1 MLGFVSDLLQKK
13 LLAHRWVQAMTQL
26 SIKQK
31 LTIAT
36 VAMFGSLATLAL
48 LAAATLAFSHASVAR
63 MVQDRLTPSLIVHA
77 IGSNYS
83 ETVMV
88 LDKVNAG
95 VMARSSAHSA
105 LEALVRDSELLWNDL
120 DEHKPL
126 NADEVHLRDNLA
138 AARKQADTTRREL
151 IDGLKAGDGD
161 QVKVISSRNFFYP
174 IQNVQSAG
182 KRYSGYLQQAAG
194 NQRTLL
200 QFIYILGYVLSLIV
214 IILALSLSRAFT
226 KAIAQDF
233 IAPLEKMAAYA
244 LEPIDGKS
252 ASRLTHILR
261 QDEIGRIGRALARG
275 RRTAQQAIVAERQRA
290 LAERQLEAAQAEALL
305 VQRARGERIDRLFR
319 ESEANLSGKC
329 HELASSSL
337 QLRGAAE
344 GMLQDSALT
353 QNAASETAAFMT
365 QIALAVQNASEKGQ
379 HLLSAFGEVE
389 ALTSRCRVSAGQ
401 AQQLSA
407 TCRIDAGQLN
417 ATALE
422 IGGIVAMIA
431 QIADQTNL
439 LALNATIEAARAGEA
454 GRGFAVVAQEVKAL
468 AEQVRGAAKE
478 VDAKLGFLAAI
489 SVGVSSK
496 VEEVDE
502 KILSLNATMNSIAS
516 DMQRKLE
523 LTEAILRQFIDLHNG
538 SIEISHKMDSLD
550 SQARQTEV
558 GAKEMV
564 QICIHNVETTNS
576 LHEAMNVF
584 AYNIKSA

>member
-1 MLGFVSDLLQKK
+1 
-13 LLAHRWVQAMTQL
+13 
-26 SIKQK
+26 
-31 LTIAT
+31 
-36 VAMFGSLATLAL
+36 
-48 LAAATLAFSHASVAR
+48 

-77 IGSNYS
+77 IGSNYA

-95 VMARSSAHSA
+95 VMAPSSAQSA
-105 LEALVRDSELLWNDL
+105 MEALVRDSELLWNNL

-126 NADEVHLRDNLA
+126 NADETHLRENLA
-138 AARKQADTTRREL
+138 AARKQADNTRREL
-151 IDGLKAGDGD
+151 IDGLKADDSD

-182 KRYSGYLQQAAG
+182 KQYSGYLQQAAG

-214 IILALSLSRAFT
+214 IILALLLSRAFT
-226 KAIAQDF
+226 RAIAQDF

-244 LEPIDGKS
+244 LEPIDTRS
-252 ASRLTHILR
+252 VSRLTHILR

-275 RRTAQQAIVAERQRA
+275 RRTAQQAIVTERQRA
-290 LAERQLEAAQAEALL
+290 LAERQLEVAKADAILM
-305 VQRARGERIDRLFR
+305 QRTRGEKIDRLFQ
-319 ESEANLSGKC
+319 ESEASLSGKC

-337 QLRGAAE
+337 QLRSAAE

-353 QNAASETAAFMT
+353 QNTASETAAFMT

-389 ALTSRCRVSAGQ
+389 ALTSSCRANAEQ
-401 AQQLSA
+401 AQKLSA
-407 TCRIDAGQLN
+407 TCRVDAGQLN

-431 QIADQTNL
+431 QIAGQTNL

-478 VDAKLGFLAAI
+478 VDAKLGFLASI
-489 SVGVSSK
+489 SVGVSGK
-496 VEEVDE
+496 VKEVDE

-523 LTEAILRQFIDLHNG
+523 LTDAILGQFIDLNNG
-538 SIEISHKMDSLD
+538 SIEISQKMYNLD

-564 QICIHNVETTNS
+564 QICVHNVETTNS